1 MKFLFILLV
10 QVIFAGYDDIWVA
23 PEDKSSEIW
32 HESTKGQGLQ
42 KFPGLKVR
50 LAQGVTDMIRQNLL
64 EYGAA
69 YLNYDY

>member
-32 HESTKGQGLQ
+32 HESAKGQGLQ
-42 KFPGLKVR
+42 KFPGLKIR
-50 LAQGVTDMIRQNLL
+50 LA
-64 EYGAA
+64 
-69 YLNYDY
+69 